1 MRIFGLLGFPLEHS
15 LSEAYFNDKFEREGI
30 EDTTYQNFDFE
41 HITNFLNWCK
51 DHPELA
57 GFNVTIPHKEAIIEH
72 LDELSEE
79 AERVGAVNCVKV
91 IEDGMIGYNTDV
103 YGFER
108 AVEQFISESTK
119 ALILGTGGAAKAASY
134 VFDQMGVEFLYVS
147 RNPDGT
153 DLGYEDLDDAI
164 LEDYHLIVNCTP
176 VGMYPYL
183 NDCPPIPYEFLNS
196 KNVLFDLIYNP
207 EKSLFLIKGEEKGTR
222 IQNGLTMLYLQ
233 AEMAWKIWNE
243 S

>member
-15 LSEAYFNDKFEREGI
+15 LSATYFTDKFERDEI
-30 EDTTYQNFDFE
+30 EEVEYKNFEFE
-41 HITNFLNWCK
+41 DVSEFMEWCK
-51 DHPELA
+51 AHPEIQ
-57 GFNVTIPHKEAIIEH
+57 GFNVTIPHKESIIDH
-72 LDELSEE
+72 LDEVSEE

-91 IEDGMIGYNTDV
+91 TDDGLIGYNTDV

-108 AVEQFISESTK
+108 SVSQYINESTK
-119 ALILGTGGAAKAASY
+119 ALILGTGGSAKAVSY
-134 VFDQMGVEFLYVS
+134 VLDQMDIDYLFVS

-164 LEDYHLIVNCTP
+164 LEDYHLIINCTP

-183 NDCPPIPYEFLNS
+183 NDCPPIPYEYLNS

-207 EKSLFLIKGEEKGTR
+207 EKSLFLMKGEEKGATV
-222 IQNGLTMLYLQ
+222 QNGLTMLYLQ